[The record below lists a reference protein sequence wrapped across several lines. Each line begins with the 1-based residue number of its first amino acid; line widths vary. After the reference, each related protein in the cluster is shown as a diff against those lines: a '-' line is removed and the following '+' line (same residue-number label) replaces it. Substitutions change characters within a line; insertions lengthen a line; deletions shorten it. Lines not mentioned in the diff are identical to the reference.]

1 MNNNEKA
8 KSIEL
13 EIKTLKNELTPKSEE
28 LDRLYDEQNKIY
40 DLMETLQSR
49 VNEINSII
57 QDERYKT
64 GKRSVKKEGLL
75 TQVSNLKNKVE
86 SLERVRDIYL
96 EA

>member
-1 MNNNEKA
+1 MNKDEKV

-13 EIKTLKNELTPKSEE
+13 EIKNLKNELAPKSEE

-40 DLMETLQSR
+40 DLMETLQRR
-49 VNEINSII
+49 VNEINSIT
-57 QDERYKT
+57 QDERCKT

-75 TQVSNLKNKVE
+75 TQVSHLKNQVQ

-96 EA
+96 ES